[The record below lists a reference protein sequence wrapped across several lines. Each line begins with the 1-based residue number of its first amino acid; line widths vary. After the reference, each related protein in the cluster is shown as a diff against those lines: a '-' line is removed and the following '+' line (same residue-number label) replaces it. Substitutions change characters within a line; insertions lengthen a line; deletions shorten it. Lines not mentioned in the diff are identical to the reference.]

1 MLTYEYQCKVCQH
14 HFEAEQRIS
23 DAPLTECPECKGE
36 VQRLIS
42 NGNFILQG
50 SGWYKD
56 GYDNKAKD

>member
-1 MLTYEYQCKVCQH
+1 MLTYEYQCKNCNH

-23 DAPLTECPECKGE
+23 DQPLKECPECKGE

-50 SGWYKD
+50 DGWYRD
-56 GYDNKAKD
+56 GYESKNK